1 MLINAV
7 LSNFYGNDIG
17 HAGQDEPFIHFL
29 PHTIYISIRFARSK
43 NNIMQIMWLSENNIM
58 QIMWLSE
65 NNIMQ
70 IMLFLRIFFAHFW
83 AR

>member
-1 MLINAV
+1 MILGMQAKRN
-7 LSNFYGNDIG
+7 LS
-17 HAGQDEPFIHFL
+17 FIFL
-29 PHTIYISIRFARSK
+29 PHTIYISIGFARSK

-70 IMLFLRIFFAHFW
+70 ILLFLRIFFAHFR

>member
-1 MLINAV
+1 
-7 LSNFYGNDIG
+7 
-17 HAGQDEPFIHFL
+17 
-29 PHTIYISIRFARSK
+29 
-43 NNIMQIMWLSENNIM
+43 MQIMWLSENNIM

-70 IMLFLRIFFAHFW
+70 ILLFLQIFFAHFR

>member
-1 MLINAV
+1 MVMILGMQAKTN
-7 LSNFYGNDIG
+7 LS
-17 HAGQDEPFIHFL
+17 FIFL

-58 QIMWLSE
+58 QIL
-65 NNIMQ
+65 
-70 IMLFLRIFFAHFW
+70 LFLQIFFAHFR